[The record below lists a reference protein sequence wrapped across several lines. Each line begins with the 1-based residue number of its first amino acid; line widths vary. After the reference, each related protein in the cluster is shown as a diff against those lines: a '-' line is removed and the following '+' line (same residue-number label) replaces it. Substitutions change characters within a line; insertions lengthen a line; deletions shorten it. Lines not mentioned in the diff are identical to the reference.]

1 MRTLYLA
8 NWEYNAARVLS
19 ALDKI
24 VEDNGGYLATSWP
37 RPVSTYYIVNRH
49 LSEAIE
55 DIKRKLSRCG
65 EKAKPEYVQR
75 LRDDLEKFTAY
86 DNSPIETIHGDY
98 LYTEFILNGA
108 GYYVQMD
115 RNPFFPHM
123 FMKFHLDD
131 KNKATPCYIEEMPSD
146 WVYDWVYD
154 CFFTYTCSQA
164 DVVEAA
170 NQIFNTLVQSKF
182 SPIYRRGDTRTKIY
196 TKLEV
201 VSGADKN

>member
-1 MRTLYLA
+1 MKTLYLA

-24 VEDNGGYLATSWP
+24 AEDNGGYLATSWP
-37 RPVSTYYIVNRH
+37 RSVSTYYIVNRH
-49 LSEAIE
+49 LNEV
-55 DIKRKLSRCG
+55 IKDTKTKLSRCG

-75 LRDDLEKFTAY
+75 LRDNLERFTAY
-86 DNSPIETIHGDY
+86 DNSPIETIHGYY
-98 LYTEFILNGA
+98 LYTEFILDGV
-108 GYYVQMD
+108 GYYVQMAK
-115 RNPFFPHM
+115 NPFFPHM
-123 FMKFHLDD
+123 FMKFHLDS
-131 KNKATPCYIEEMPSD
+131 KNKATPCYIEEMPS
-146 WVYDWVYD
+146 DWVYD

-170 NQIFNTLVQSKF
+170 NQIFNTLIQSKF
-182 SPIYRRGDTRTKIY
+182 SPIYHGRDMRTKIY